1 MDETLPKQAILIVN
15 GGSRRGAELFAEARD
30 KLKAAGVELLDSKKC
45 KTAKSMETAVKSAL
59 KKAPMVIIGGGDGS
73 LSSVVDFFIGTKV
86 VFAFLPLGTANSFA
100 RTIGMPLDL
109 DGAIEVIVT
118 GEPRKIDVGCINGD
132 YFLNAAAMGLA
143 PKVADTVPHGLKR
156 RLGRLGYL
164 VWASW
169 SAANF
174 RAFRVKIE
182 DGKRTVRMW
191 ATEVRIA
198 NGRYHGGIELIENA
212 DVKSGEIVIQVVDRP
227 KRPEARLEL
236 FRVGDQAQGAAPDGA
251 GVRRAEVHAQHQAAD
266 AGIDR
271 REVARETPLEISAVP
286 DAVTIAVPQ
295 ELAAEGIPADESQQ
309 WKPISRRSQSTASSR
324 HSLHPVD
331 DKEADHADGQSN
343 DSQMAD
349 FGRMAAQQQI
359 TGSPRTARRG
369 AKARCRPVNWLH
381 AVERCEQRRPNQRDG
396 RQAWISARRN
406 QASLTITPSSG
417 S

>member
-30 KLKAAGVELLDSKKC
+30 KLKAAGVELLDAKKC
-45 KTAKSMETAVKSAL
+45 STAKSMETAVKSAL

-212 DVKSGEIVIQVVDRP
+212 DVKSGEIVIQVVTGRSVLKLGWSYFASATKLKARHQTVREFVAQKFKLSTRP
-227 KRPEARLEL
+227 RM
-236 FRVGDQAQGAAPDGA
+236 RVSIDG
-251 GVRRAEVHAQHQAAD
+251 
-266 AGIDR
+266 
-271 REVARETPLEISAVP
+271 EVARETPLEISAVP
-286 DAVTIAVPQ
+286 NAVTIAVP
-295 ELAAEGIPADESQQ
+295 
-309 WKPISRRSQSTASSR
+309 R
-324 HSLHPVD
+324 
-331 DKEADHADGQSN
+331 
-343 DSQMAD
+343 
-349 FGRMAAQQQI
+349 
-359 TGSPRTARRG
+359 GS
-369 AKARCRPVNWLH
+369 
-381 AVERCEQRRPNQRDG
+381 
-396 RQAWISARRN
+396 
-406 QASLTITPSSG
+406 
-417 S
+417 